1 MWEEPSLVRRH
12 IKRIQG
18 DTFSARI
25 RILSSSLFLLQRKRK
40 KNIPPPP
47 AIETLQVPEAGDIQ
61 LDSLKRSG

>member
-1 MWEEPSLVRRH
+1 MWEEPPLVRRH
-12 IKRIQG
+12 KKRIQG

-25 RILSSSLFLLQRKRK
+25 RILSSSLFILQRKRK
-40 KNIPPPP
+40 KNTIPP